1 MKIANELI
9 STDAQFHDKLDNNN
23 KSKSDGS

>member
-1 MKIANELI
+1 MEIANELI
-9 STDAQFHDKLDNNN
+9 SRDAQFHDKLDNNN